1 MTKERLRKY
10 RDQQRELSRV
20 RQKIETL
27 EAALFAPKAQRL
39 TGMPA
44 GPSKSRNST
53 EDLADLHV
61 ELLDHYNALAAELAA
76 EQLAIEQA
84 IASLESVER
93 DLMRCHY
100 IDGLKWDEVCRCIN
114 YGWTQTH
121 RIHAR
126 ALQKLKEE
134 ETAL

>member
-1 MTKERLRKY
+1 MTKERLRRY
-10 RDQQRELSRV
+10 RDQQRELEHV
-20 RQKIETL
+20 WEKIETL

-44 GPSKSRNST
+44 GPSKNRNSA
-53 EDLADLHV
+53 EDLADRHV

-93 DLMRCHY
+93 DLMRYHY
-100 IDGLKWDEVCRCIN
+100 IDGLTWPAVCERIN

-126 ALQKLKEE
+126 ALLKLKEE